1 MSLFYLIPLG
11 LLLVHAFWSVDYQT
25 IDRTF
30 TLENV
35 QKVFSNPLYPT
46 VLLRTVLI
54 AAAVTLTDMV
64 LAFPIAFYLAKRV
77 TKHRELL
84 LLLVVFPLWSSYLVR
99 AFAWKTILG
108 TNGIL
113 NSFLLWTGIVDQ
125 PVAAFLY
132 SKTAMYITFSQVWLP
147 FMILPLYTILDRMPN
162 SLLEASSDLGSNWF
176 QTFRRVVFPLALPG
190 LLAGS
195 LSVFSLTMGDYI
207 TPSLIGGSPG
217 TELIGGIIADQFGV
231 AYNWPLGA
239 ALISGEMPCLS
250 RPQIRSGN
258 VFSRPV
264 RKNVTITSSND
275 KVNARI
281 APARIAGRTSGNV
294 TRQKVPHGFAP
305 RSADASVRL
314 RGICPSRA
322 MTLLRINVMQK
333 VAWPTMIVQRES
345 CHPIKLKNESMATP
359 VTIPGRT
366 IGSTTKKRMACFP
379 GKS

>member
-1 MSLFYLIPLG
+1 MATAAVPAERKGIRPRPPLAALALLAPPMIWMTVFYLVPLG
-11 LLLVHAFWSVDYQT
+11 LLLVHAFWSVDYLT

-30 TLENV
+30 TLDNI

-46 VLLRTVLI
+46 VLVRTVLI
-54 AAAVTLTDMV
+54 AAAVTLTDVV
-64 LAFPIAFYLAKRV
+64 LAFPIAFYLAKRA
-77 TKHRELL
+77 TRHRELL
-84 LLLVVFPLWSSYLVR
+84 LMLVVFPLWSSYLVR

-147 FMILPLYTILDRMPN
+147 FMILPLYTILDRMPD

-176 QTFRRVVFPLALPG
+176 QTFRRVIFPLALPG

-239 ALISGEMPCLS
+239 ALIL
-250 RPQIRSGN
+250 
-258 VFSRPV
+258 PV
-264 RKNVTITSSND
+264 LAIISLFLLVANR
-275 KVNARI
+275 
-281 APARIAGRTSGNV
+281 AGALG
-294 TRQKVPHGFAP
+294 
-305 RSADASVRL
+305 
-314 RGICPSRA
+314 RGA
-322 MTLLRINVMQK
+322 
-333 VAWPTMIVQRES
+333 A
-345 CHPIKLKNESMATP
+345 
-359 VTIPGRT
+359 G
-366 IGSTTKKRMACFP
+366 
-379 GKS
+379 